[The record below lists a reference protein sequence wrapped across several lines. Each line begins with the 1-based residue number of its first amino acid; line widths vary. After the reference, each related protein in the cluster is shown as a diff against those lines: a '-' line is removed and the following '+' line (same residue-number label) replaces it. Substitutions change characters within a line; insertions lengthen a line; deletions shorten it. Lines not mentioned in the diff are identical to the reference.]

1 MRAFTNSREVTMASR
16 GNEYLVTKRDMASPY
31 YKQYCEAR
39 GAYTPAKDSF
49 KRAPVIGSS
58 YFEQE
63 PEEVVNENQGK
74 KVKKEKVKRQRT
86 KGTMKRA
93 RRGFIVFLVMFF
105 ALLYVVVGALSFLQL
120 DMLSDFN
127 SYFALFTK
135 VEEVYPEDATLEQI
149 ENGEVACEYIT
160 TPIYLDDV
168 VMSFVAMLTG
178 EEVETGTYYF
188 YDECLA
194 FIDGAETMDMI
205 AFYAL
210 PVVLVLGLVVA
221 LIFFIRALITLCTP
235 KRRKLFI
242 LSSVL
247 MIVLTIVG
255 IFAGFIWSGLEFAD
269 AMVFLNVMSIALP
282 MQVGYGYLIMTV
294 LSILALVMSLFA
306 FRSKK
311 KVQ

>member
-1 MRAFTNSREVTMASR
+1 MASR

-39 GAYTPAKDSF
+39 NAYKPVDESSF
-49 KRAPVIGSS
+49 KRAPVVSS
-58 YFEQE
+58 YFDQE
-63 PEEVVNENQGK
+63 PEEAVNENQGK

-93 RRGFIVFLVMFF
+93 RRGFMVFLVMLF
-105 ALLYVVVGALSFLQL
+105 ALLYVAVGALSFLQL
-120 DMLSDFN
+120 DMLEDYN
-127 SYFALFTK
+127 SYFAMFTK
-135 VEEVYPEDATLEQI
+135 VEEVYPEGATIEQI
-149 ENGEVACEYIT
+149 ENGEVECEYVT
-160 TPIYLDDV
+160 TPVYLNDV

-178 EEVETGTYYF
+178 EEVEAGTYYF

-194 FIDGAETMDMI
+194 FIDSAETMDMI

-210 PVVLVLGLVVA
+210 PVVMVLGLVVA
-221 LIFFIRALITLCTP
+221 LIFFIRALVTLCTP

-247 MIVLTIVG
+247 MIVLSIVG
-255 IFAGFIWSGLEFAD
+255 ILAGFIWSGLEFAD
-269 AMVFLNVMSIALP
+269 AMVFLNVMSVAAP

-294 LSILALVMSLFA
+294 LSLLTLVASLFA

-311 KVQ
+311 KVL